1 MSKFGTKSVLFGYFW
16 PRILKTYCLF
26 EIRISTFKFVYLQNF
41 AKKTTMSK
49 FGIKSALFVYFWA
62 RILKNVSHV
71 WNQHPQICL
80 IFSKFCEKTKIP

>member
-41 AKKTTMSK
+41 AKKLQCLNLESK
-49 FGIKSALFVYFWA
+49 VLYLYISGLEF
-62 RILKNVSHV
+62 
-71 WNQHPQICL
+71 
-80 IFSKFCEKTKIP
+80 